1 MMIIT
6 VQKAASIHNGEN
18 THHNDHV
25 MTLHHFRTA
34 NTAAS
39 NTGHPNLN
47 TTLLFIFSYLYVV
60 QFFVAIEGPGRRC
73 RRPLPVAASV
83 EKSEDNAK
91 YTLHQRNKSD
101 KRGARTRRC
110 PFAPALIK

>member
-1 MMIIT
+1 MIST
-6 VQKAASIHNGEN
+6 NSQKAAMIQMGDS
-18 THHNDHV
+18 THPHDHV

-73 RRPLPVAASV
+73 RRPLPLAASV

-101 KRGARTRRC
+101 KRGALTRRLS
-110 PFAPALIK
+110 FSAGID

>member
-1 MMIIT
+1 MIST
-6 VQKAASIHNGEN
+6 NSQKAAMIQMGDS
-18 THHNDHV
+18 THHQDQV

-60 QFFVAIEGPGRRC
+60 QFFVAIVGLGAALPS
-73 RRPLPVAASV
+73 PVALSC
-83 EKSEDNAK
+83 EC
-91 YTLHQRNKSD
+91 
-101 KRGARTRRC
+101 G
-110 PFAPALIK
+110 